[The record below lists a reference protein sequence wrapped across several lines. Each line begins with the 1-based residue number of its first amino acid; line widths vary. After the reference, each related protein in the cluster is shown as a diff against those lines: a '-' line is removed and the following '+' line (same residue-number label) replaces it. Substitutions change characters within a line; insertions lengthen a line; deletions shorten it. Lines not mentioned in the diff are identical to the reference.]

1 MKISI
6 VIPVYNLENCIK
18 SSLDS
23 VFAQTYKN
31 IEVIAVDDGSTD
43 LTPAVLDAY
52 ALKETRL
59 KVIHKLNEGVSKA
72 RLTGIK
78 AASGE
83 FIGFVDGDDKI
94 DPDMYERLVK
104 NALGYGADISHCGY
118 RRLNPD
124 GTVSY
129 YYNTGDVIVQNNE
142 QGLYDLLEGARI
154 EPSLCNKVFRASLF
168 LNVTDNPEMDFSLKN
183 NEDLLM
189 NYFLFKSS
197 EKSVFEDFCPYQYI
211 VRSNSASKGAV
222 SVNKLS
228 DPIKAAKIIYDNSK
242 NNPALLSISARLYA
256 VKLIAA
262 ATHKKTA
269 DPGVRKAV
277 ESARK
282 ELKSFYPEYKS
293 INGIGKTDI
302 QKARFAALSPRL
314 YSLVHKL
321 YSIINR

>member
-6 VIPVYNLENCIK
+6 VIPIYNLENYI
-18 SSLDS
+18 SATLDS
-23 VFAQTYKN
+23 VFAQTYTD

-43 LTPAVLDAY
+43 ETPSILDAY
-52 ALKETRL
+52 AESEPRL

-83 FIGFVDGDDKI
+83 YIGFVDGDDKI
-94 DPDMYERLVK
+94 DPDMYERLIL
-104 NALGYGADISHCGY
+104 NAVRYRADISHCGY

-142 QGLYDLLEGARI
+142 QGLYDLLEGAKI
-154 EPSLCNKVFRASLF
+154 EPGLWNKIFRASLF
-168 LNVTDNPEMDFSLKN
+168 SNVTDNPEMDFSLKN

-228 DPIKAAKIIYDNSK
+228 DPIKAAKKIYYDIDNNQKLKKS
-242 NNPALLSISARLYA
+242 AARLYGI
-256 VKLIAA
+256 KLVNAA
-262 ATHKKTA
+262 AYGGKKNSEIA
-269 DPGVRKAV
+269 FAIK
-277 ESARK
+277 SARK
-282 ELKSFYPEYKS
+282 ELKSFLPQYIKNSP
-293 INGIGKTDI
+293 GKVSTI
-302 QKARFAALSPRL
+302 KTVFAAYLPGL
-314 YSLVHKL
+314 YSAIHTVYLSRRK
-321 YSIINR
+321 

>member
-6 VIPVYNLENCIK
+6 VIPVYNLENYI
-18 SSLDS
+18 SATLDS
-23 VFAQTYKN
+23 VFAQTYSN

-43 LTPAVLDAY
+43 ETPSILDAY
-52 ALKETRL
+52 AETEPRL
-59 KVIHKLNEGVSKA
+59 KVIHKQNEGVSKA

-78 AASGE
+78 SASGE
-83 FIGFVDGDDKI
+83 YIGFVDGDDKI
-94 DPDMYERLVK
+94 DPDMYERLIS
-104 NALGYGADISHCGY
+104 NALRYGADISHCGY

-129 YYNTGDVIVQNNE
+129 YYNTGDVIAQNNE

-168 LNVTDNPEMDFSLKN
+168 SSVTDNPEMDFSLKN

-211 VRSNSASKGAV
+211 VRKNSASKGTV

-228 DPIKAAKIIYDNSK
+228 DPVKAAKIIYDNSK
-242 NNPALLSISARLYA
+242 NNPILLPVSARLYA
-256 VKLIAA
+256 IKLISA
-262 ATHKKTA
+262 ATYNKTKTPEIISEVKKSQLQLKEFLPEYAKTA
-269 DPGVRKAV
+269 GENKSEILKA
-277 ESARK
+277 K
-282 ELKSFYPEYKS
+282 
-293 INGIGKTDI
+293 
-302 QKARFAALSPRL
+302 FASQMPRL
-314 YSLVHKL
+314 YSIVHKIYL
-321 YSIINR
+321 KLR